1 MTPLRIVVIASIFTS
16 STFSLAANLPRNV
29 NVIVCQPNA
38 GCIHHSIFGHDYK
51 IISTDRF
58 TVMVFLSN
66 EGPYTRADISITNLT
81 PNSINL
87 SPEDFRIEALN
98 SKSKV
103 FLYVPPSQ
111 LENVPTLTRTTAAR
125 RRRAGEP
132 AKSAAQRTGG
142 RSAKS
147 DPGSSR
153 TRGSDPASEG
163 NHRPAQPG
171 GPRSRLL
178 RARSECHVPAG
189 QRRPTHRR
197 HCIQVPRRHQT
208 LTHRPALF
216 DCGSRSSAR

>member
-111 LENVPTLTRTTAAR
+111 LENVPTLTRTTAGAADAPANPQNPQLSELEAAR
-125 RRRAGEP
+125 QRAIQEAVELAAATPHLKAITVLPNQAVHGRVYFERDP
-132 AKSAAQRTGG
+132 SAAYQQVNVVL
-142 RSAKS
+142 
-147 DPGSSR
+147 PI
-153 TRGSDPASEG
+153 
-163 NHRPAQPG
+163 
-171 GPRSRLL
+171 
-178 RARSECHVPAG
+178 AG
-189 QRRPTHRR
+189 TVFKFPDV
-197 HCIQVPRRHQT
+197 IKP
-208 LTHRPALF
+208 
-216 DCGSRSSAR
+216 